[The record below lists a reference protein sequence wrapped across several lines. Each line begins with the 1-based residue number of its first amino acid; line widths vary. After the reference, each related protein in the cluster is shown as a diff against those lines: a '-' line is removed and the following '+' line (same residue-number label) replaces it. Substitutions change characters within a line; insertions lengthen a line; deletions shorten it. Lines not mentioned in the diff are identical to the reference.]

1 MVSATGINERAA
13 GFWIR
18 VVATVLD
25 LVAGGLIVAVAA
37 LFLNSRGV
45 YIQRELWTVAFSA
58 VLSALFIWR
67 LSASPGKLALGLRVR
82 TSAGGDVSLPRALF
96 RELPAKF
103 VSLLC
108 LLLGFVRI
116 GISRDKRGYHDRMAH
131 TCVVYSP
138 NTRTRRRL
146 VLTGLLLLCSL
157 HASWWTYRA
166 ISVYSY
172 VGRPSHQ
179 TPPPPDTAPASATDV
194 SAVDGSLRQHAAD
207 WLKLNAQP
215 PDEYVLRT
223 ARDRRITII
232 GEIHGKKEYLEF
244 LHGLLPRL
252 YAEANVTCLALE
264 WCRAEDNADLHRLVT
279 SDHFDETSLLR
290 IARRSIWESWGYQEY
305 WSVLEQVWRINH
317 TRARGRE
324 ALRVIGVNS
333 SWDGPSMALALE
345 DGAAER
351 PRLVRAFGDLF
362 FSFGMDVV
370 YARNVEKGMLGST
383 GHCLVWV
390 GAAHSR
396 LKVWQ
401 PLWHSARTALA
412 MPRMGTILR
421 EKYGDQVA
429 QIMLHNDTMSQ
440 AICELMEATAVDAGC
455 SPCGFDVA
463 ASPFGSLQDRQ
474 SRSYRLDPRAGF
486 ADFAEGYVLLGRLK
500 SLTRCTWMEGFVS
513 DRMFGRN
520 RPFYELLCERKLANS
535 REANIYLAATGG
547 ILKEP

>member
-1 MVSATGINERAA
+1 VVNTTDINERAA

-18 VVATVLD
+18 TVAAMLD
-25 LVAGGLIVAVAA
+25 LAVGGLIVAVAA
-37 LFLNSRGV
+37 PFINGRGV
-45 YIQRELWTVAFSA
+45 YIQKELWTVAFSA
-58 VLSALFIWR
+58 VLSALFLWR
-67 LSASPGKLALGLRVR
+67 LSASPGKLALGLRIR
-82 TSAGGDVSLPRALF
+82 TSTAGDVSLPRALF

-108 LLLGFVRI
+108 FLLGFVRI
-116 GISRDKRGYHDRMAH
+116 GTSRDKRGYHDKMAH
-131 TCVVYSP
+131 TCVAYSP
-138 NTRTRRRL
+138 NTRTRRKL

-157 HASWWTYRA
+157 HALCWTYRT

-172 VGRPSHQ
+172 VERHSGQ
-179 TPPPPDTAPASATDV
+179 TPTPDAAPASTTDV
-194 SAVDGSLRQHAAD
+194 SAVDGSLRQQAVD

-244 LHGLLPRL
+244 LYRLLPRL
-252 YAEANVTCLALE
+252 YEEANVTCLALE
-264 WCRAEDNADLHRLVT
+264 WCRTEDNADLRRLVT

-290 IARRSIWESWGYQEY
+290 IARRSVWESWGYKEY

-317 TRARGRE
+317 TRARGTE

-333 SWDGPSMALALE
+333 SWDGPSMVLALE
-345 DGAAER
+345 GGAAEW
-351 PRLVRAFGDLF
+351 PRLVRAFGDVF

-390 GAAHSR
+390 GAQHSQV
-396 LKVWQ
+396 KVWE
-401 PLWHSARTALA
+401 PLWGLARTGLA

-429 QIMLHNDTMSQ
+429 QIMLHSDTRSQ
-440 AICELMEATAVDAGC
+440 AISELMEATAVDSGC
-455 SPCGFDVA
+455 SPCGFDVG

-474 SRSYRLDPRAGF
+474 SRCYTLDARAGF

-520 RPFYELLCERKLANS
+520 RPFYELLCERRLANS
-535 REANIYLAATGG
+535 REANVYLAATGG
-547 ILKEP
+547 ILREP

>member
-25 LVAGGLIVAVAA
+25 LTAGGLTVAAAA
-37 LFLNSRGV
+37 LFLNSLGV
-45 YIQRELWTVAFSA
+45 YVQRELWTVAFSA

-67 LSASPGKLALGLRVR
+67 LSTSPGKLAVGLQVR
-82 TSAGGDVSLPRALF
+82 TSAGGDVSLSRALF

-108 LLLGFVRI
+108 FLLGFVRI
-116 GISRDKRGYHDRMAH
+116 GTSRDKRGYHDKMAR
-131 TCVVYSP
+131 TCVVYRP
-138 NTRTRRRL
+138 DTRTRRKL
-146 VLTGLLLLCSL
+146 VLTGLLLLCSIHTL
-157 HASWWTYRA
+157 EWTYRV
-166 ISVYSY
+166 ISVFSY
-172 VGRPSHQ
+172 VGSSSPQ
-179 TPPPPDTAPASATDV
+179 TPPPNTASAAVMDI
-194 SAVDGSLRQHAAD
+194 SAVDSSLRQQAVD
-207 WLKLNAQP
+207 WLKRNAQP
-215 PDEYVLRT
+215 PAEYVLRT
-223 ARDRRITII
+223 TRDHRITIV

-264 WCRAEDNADLHRLVT
+264 WCRAEDNADLLRLVT

-305 WSVLEQVWRINH
+305 WSVLEQAWRINH
-317 TRARGRE
+317 TRARGTE

-333 SWDGPSMALALE
+333 SWDGPSVALALHG
-345 DGAAER
+345 GAAER

-362 FSFGMDVV
+362 FSFGMDVI
-370 YARNVEKGMLGST
+370 YARNVEKGMQDST

-390 GAAHSR
+390 GAEHSR
-396 LKVWQ
+396 LKVWE
-401 PLWHSARTALA
+401 PLWRTERTALT

-421 EKYGDQVA
+421 EKYGAQVA
-429 QIMLHNDTMSQ
+429 QIKLHSDTLSQ
-440 AICELMEATAVDAGC
+440 AICELMEATAVDSGC